1 MDEDSKELIRELIKE
16 LKQLRAV
23 LWEHSKAV
31 RNMPHTINAR
41 MRY

>member
-1 MDEDSKELIRELIKE
+1 MDDESKELIKEMIKE

-23 LWEHSKAV
+23 LWEHAKAV
-31 RNMPHTINAR
+31 RQMPHSVK